1 MTFDELYRAILDV
14 LPSAQLDE
22 DSEGQIVIYTDLM
35 INPDRESR
43 DSKEIIPFV
52 CEDKDGTE

>member
-14 LPSAQLDE
+14 LPTASLDE

-43 DSKEIIPFV
+43 GSKEIIPFV
-52 CEDKDGTE
+52 CEDKDD